1 VTFGALLAATSAAT
15 LDAPKVD
22 VEALDGTRSALDLD
36 GLELDSLGPE
46 RALLRFPAGAAP
58 RTPDGTLELRLRAGD
73 RVLGRPLGGG
83 EERLELELVGGMAVG
98 FALEDVDV
106 LFADADRER
115 LAGLAPAEGADR
127 LWRRAAGGYDKLDG
141 FLLGFAAEG
150 VEFEGEL
157 GVSLVPWPE
166 LAALYVVEL
175 EPFEAGDSTGQV
187 AVDLV
192 DGSRLRGA
200 FAGLSEG
207 ILHLDRGG
215 DAPLELAVG
224 HLLQLALEDPRQVFL
239 GALPFEELGPGGL
252 FGDGFGLPWPP
263 RVDEA
268 VGGGSLRVGGTV
280 HARGLGVHAPSRLA
294 FDLEPGGL
302 LRGAVGIDDSV
313 LDLPA
318 EGSVVFRLHW
328 NGAAVWESAT
338 LSSGDAPV
346 GLPAL
351 DLSAGGRLELEA
363 DPTDDSIPGDR
374 ANWLDLRVV
383 RP

>member
-1 VTFGALLAATSAAT
+1 MDKQSLVGRSGCEGTQPREGVGV
-15 LDAPKVD
+15 VD
-22 VEALDGTRSALDLD
+22 VVEDGGVIDGDPGSAGGDLWLSQELAWTRG
-36 GLELDSLGPE
+36 GLELAQRDAQISRPDDRVATSLPCRGLPDAAWIGMKGVPERVEGALAKVWPIDAEHETSSPCRFRSSE
-46 RALLRFPAGAAP
+46 RALQRTQGSTAP
-58 RTPDGTLELRLRAGD
+58 IQIRHALRA
-73 RVLGRPLGGG
+73 
-83 EERLELELVGGMAVG
+83 E
-98 FALEDVDV
+98 
-106 LFADADRER
+106 
-115 LAGLAPAEGADR
+115 
-127 LWRRAAGGYDKLDG
+127 
-141 FLLGFAAEG
+141 
-150 VEFEGEL
+150 
-157 GVSLVPWPE
+157 
-166 LAALYVVEL
+166 
-175 EPFEAGDSTGQV
+175 
-187 AVDLV
+187 
-192 DGSRLRGA
+192 
-200 FAGLSEG
+200 
-207 ILHLDRGG
+207 
-215 DAPLELAVG
+215 
-224 HLLQLALEDPRQVFL
+224 
-239 GALPFEELGPGGL
+239 
-252 FGDGFGLPWPP
+252 P